1 MQVALKNRRIAKKPV
16 VKPALPRNGT
26 SLKLSFQTD
35 RDFKKMKMTFQKL
48 VIGAS
53 IAIGVSALATVP
65 AQAGTLTGASIGGTA
80 ASDYLV
86 YDVQGNSTKLVGNTS
101 TNVQKVLNGNAGN
114 PTGNV
119 ELRASSEKVGFDF
132 TKNTT
137 LTGQIGGKS
146 ITLSS
151 LTETDWFSTGSGLST
166 SYGAQNFAN
175 AWFSEFYNAAG
186 LITKESAIKSAL
198 KLPNSTPNTFIRQQ
212 AFNTFFNIGGFK
224 RSSDPNVSY
233 VNQDDISG
241 EIKIGLAGHF
251 NLKDYYAPLLGTL
264 GNFLKDGFQASEVVK
279 VTYNDKTDFLYSF
292 SATASGLTNSSGLGA
307 DGKSH
312 SGNYEVS
319 IKGVPPTAV
328 PEPSVILGLLG
339 VAGVFAMQR
348 KFKKASI

>member
-1 MQVALKNRRIAKKPV
+1 
-16 VKPALPRNGT
+16 
-26 SLKLSFQTD
+26 
-35 RDFKKMKMTFQKL
+35 MKMTFEKL

-53 IAIGVSALATVP
+53 IAISVSAIATVP

-101 TNVQKVLNGNAGN
+101 ANVQKVLDGSSGN

-119 ELRASSEKVGFDF
+119 ELRATSEGAGFDF

-151 LTETDWFSTGSGLST
+151 LTATDWFSTGSGLST

-175 AWFSEFYNAAG
+175 TWFNQFYNAAG
-186 LITKESAIKSAL
+186 LAANESAIKLAL
-198 KLPNSTPNTFIRQQ
+198 TLPSLTPSSVIRQQ
-212 AFNTFFNIGGFK
+212 AFNAFLGINGFQ
-224 RSSDPNVSY
+224 RSSDPNISY
-233 VNQDDISG
+233 VNQNDTTGDIQ
-241 EIKIGLAGHF
+241 IGLAGHY
-251 NLKDYYAPLLGTL
+251 NLKDYYAPLLGNF
-264 GNFLKDGFQASEVVK
+264 GNFLKNGFQASEVVK
-279 VTYNDKTDFLYSF
+279 VTYNDKTDFLYNF
-292 SATASGLTNSSGLGA
+292 SATASGLTNSAGLGA

-312 SGNYEVS
+312 SGNYEVT

-328 PEPSVILGLLG
+328 PEPSVIVGLLG
-339 VAGVFAMQR
+339 MAGVFATQR
-348 KFKKASI
+348 KLKKASI